1 MELLISSKETILD
14 IRRKVETN
22 DPSLFVHESINRRE
36 TTSDTISI
44 VMTSS
49 NRSVQ
54 TYFTLKSICRSSYK
68 DVHVVLV
75 DDSDADPIKS
85 DILGKFPLYID
96 FIRIRRENKNWTNPV
111 VNYNIGFKFIRGGK
125 VVIQNAEVCH
135 IGDPLQLVHT
145 QVKDDIYYAFDVLA
159 LDGFHTNDKIYKNN
173 VTSVTELSR
182 ADISWLGWYQHSKH
196 RNCYFHFFTALTR
209 ETFDKINDFSYDYT
223 MGKDFDDNDF
233 VLKTISQNI
242 TLANFEHEKTG
253 CMGLHLYHQNA
264 YEGYC
269 KNKVS
274 NEPIFY
280 YKKYIWDMERRYISL
295 LDIKPI

>member
-1 MELLISSKETILD
+1 MELLISSKETIMD
-14 IRRKVETN
+14 IRRKVETG

-85 DILGKFPLYID
+85 HVLMQFPIYID
-96 FIRIRRENKNWTNPV
+96 FIQIRRENKNWTNPV

-135 IGDPLQLVHT
+135 IGDPLQLVNT
-145 QVKDDIYYAFDVLA
+145 QVKDDVYYAFDVLA
-159 LDGFHTNDKIYKNN
+159 LSSFKSNDMIYINN
-173 VTSVTELSR
+173 VVSIPDFMESK
-182 ADISWLGWYQHSKH
+182 APILGWYQHSKQ
-196 RNCYFHFFTALTR
+196 RNCYFHFLIAVTR
-209 ETFDKINDFSYDYT
+209 ETFNKINGFSYDYT
-223 MGKDFDDNDF
+223 MGMDFDDNDF
-233 VLKTISQNI
+233 LLKTISQNI
-242 TLANFEHEKTG
+242 TLSNFEHEKTG
-253 CMGLHLYHQNA
+253 CMGIHLFHQNS
-264 YEGYC
+264 YQRP
-269 KNKVS
+269 NKTLTS
-274 NEPIFY
+274 NQPIFE
-280 YKKYIWDMERRYISL
+280 YKKYIWETERRYISL
-295 LDIKPI
+295 LDSKTI